1 MPIEPRAHFLP
12 STQITEDKFASSKS
26 ASRKL
31 IRGNAVKI
39 DKELVKDEF
48 FSVSALL
55 RNSANGVVIS
65 VGKKKY
71 FRVVTIE

>member
-1 MPIEPRAHFLP
+1 M
-12 STQITEDKFASSKS
+12 
-26 ASRKL
+26 
-31 IRGNAVKI
+31 KI

-55 RNSANGVVIS
+55 RNSTNGLVIS

>member
-1 MPIEPRAHFLP
+1 MCIR
-12 STQITEDKFASSKS
+12 DSSKS

-39 DKELVKDEF
+39 DKELIKDEL
-48 FSVSALL
+48 FSVNELL
-55 RNSANGVVIS
+55 SNSSNGLIIS

-71 FRVVTIE
+71 FRVLATD